1 MNYKHIRL
9 PIGLV
14 IQSPE
19 TVITTADKWSKYSNS
34 NVMINVEKWI
44 VDNGSVLSEDIFLK
58 KYALLQSVKFSCEF
72 CIYIDICTEVGWDE
86 NLKPDD

>member
-1 MNYKHIRL
+1 
-9 PIGLV
+9 
-14 IQSPE
+14 
-19 TVITTADKWSKYSNS
+19 
-34 NVMINVEKWI
+34 MINVEKWI
-44 VDNGSVLSEDIFLK
+44 MDNGSVLSEDIFLK